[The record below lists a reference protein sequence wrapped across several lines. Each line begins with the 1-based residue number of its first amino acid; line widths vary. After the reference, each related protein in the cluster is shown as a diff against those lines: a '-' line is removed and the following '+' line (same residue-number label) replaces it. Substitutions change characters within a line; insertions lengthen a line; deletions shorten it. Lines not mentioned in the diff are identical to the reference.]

1 MKIYAPNIHLFAFQI
16 YKGSNL
22 DPDTISNDVN
32 FIWERGDTIVKEVLQ
47 QDLQL
52 SKRIDVKKQPE
63 FTKVDILKDA
73 QEVAVYFEGN
83 INPNSQQDV
92 LLKGFTYPCRISD
105 SYGLWLNLR
114 RPEQENNQ
122 PTEDVE
128 TDFLQYLNPKNCL
141 VLPEHPLFLGQTLL
155 ITAWVNNAK
164 DKKHSQ
170 QIADECLQQIFS
182 NQNQNLVPPFYRQGK
197 LFGSPIFEYGLPN
210 QSSQYQQVLIWL
222 FTEDKTDQLF
232 NQCYAELLDL
242 CFYHHK
248 VVKSYK
254 DSRII
259 YQKLD
264 ENYRKIESEVDNI
277 PEPENNQR
285 LTRKY
290 LKSLQKQ
297 LKAFP
302 KLSLKYTRLLLNL
315 EDKQN
320 TIAINADNYSHK
332 LDQIKQTLNG
342 ESVEFLENFLNR
354 NCVTFKRQ
362 IQGDLGYFQHGSQLL
377 DQAINSIRGIVE
389 IEQTERDRSL
399 ETTVQILGIG
409 FGGGAIV
416 SGVVVQHIDKINQP
430 VAFISPNS
438 PPHPFYA
445 SLFLSVIAT
454 ILFIAFGW
462 LITKS
467 K

>member
-1 MKIYAPNIHLFAFQI
+1 MKIYAPNIHLFAFQL
-16 YKGSNL
+16 YKGSNI

-32 FIWERGDTIVKEVLQ
+32 FIWERGNAIVQEVLQ

-63 FTKVDILKDA
+63 FTKVDILKDT
-73 QEVAVYFEGN
+73 EVIDENYALDVSGN
-83 INPNSQQDV
+83 ITINHQQNILV
-92 LLKGFTYPCRISD
+92 TGLAYPCHISD

-114 RPEQENNQ
+114 RPEKENNQ

-141 VLPEHPLFLGQTLL
+141 LLPEHPLLLGQTLL
-155 ITAWVNNAK
+155 ITAWINNAK
-164 DKKHSQ
+164 IQVDYKN
-170 QIADECLQQIFS
+170 IADECLQKLFP
-182 NQNQNLVPPFYRQGK
+182 NQTQNPVPLFYRQGE

-210 QSSQYQQVLIWL
+210 QSSKYQQVLIWL
-222 FTEDKTDQLF
+222 FTKQETGNKFD
-232 NQCYAELLDL
+232 QCYSELLDL
-242 CFYHHK
+242 FFYHHK
-248 VVKSYK
+248 VIKSYK

-264 ENYRKIESEVDNI
+264 ENYRKIDSEVDNI
-277 PEPENNQR
+277 PEPENTQR

-290 LKSLQKQ
+290 LKLLQKQ

-302 KLSLKYTRLLLNL
+302 KLSLEYTRLLLKF

-320 TIAINADNYSHK
+320 TIAINADNYSNK

-342 ESVEFLENFLNR
+342 ESVEFLENFLNKS
-354 NCVTFKRQ
+354 CVTFKRQ

-389 IEQTERDRSL
+389 IEQTKRACPKL
-399 ETTVQILGIG
+399 
-409 FGGGAIV
+409 
-416 SGVVVQHIDKINQP
+416 
-430 VAFISPNS
+430 
-438 PPHPFYA
+438 
-445 SLFLSVIAT
+445 T
-454 ILFIAFGW
+454 I
-462 LITKS
+462 
-467 K
+467 